1 MPSKKDV
8 KPKGQATKAADKGKR
23 RELVLAR
30 MFDAPRERVWKAWT
44 EPAEVKRWW
53 GPKDF
58 TVPSCKI
65 DLRVGGTYLYC
76 MRSPEGKD
84 YWGTGVYREIVR
96 PRKLVATDSFADAKG
111 RVVSATAYGL
121 SAETPLEMLLTV
133 TLEDVAGKTKLTLRH
148 DGLPAGPDQEGAEQ
162 GWTESFERL
171 AASLTEGSSETGAV
185 TSRRKRQVVM
195 SRVFNA
201 PRDLVF
207 RAYTDPELIPRWW
220 GRRRQTTTVEAM
232 DVRKGG
238 RWRYVCRDP
247 DGTEYGFRGEYRE
260 VRLPERIVSTFEFE
274 GMPGHI
280 IEDTATFE
288 ERDGKTKLTVTSRFE
303 TIEDLD
309 GMLQSGMEDGA
320 RETWDRLEELLA
332 KTR

>member
-1 MPSKKDV
+1 NQRDRQRKQQT
-8 KPKGQATKAADKGKR
+8 KGRGVSSYSHACSTHPASA
-23 RELVLAR
+23 
-30 MFDAPRERVWKAWT
+30 FWKAWT
-44 EPAEVKRWW
+44 EPAEVKGWW

-65 DLRVGGTYLYC
+65 DLRVCGTYLYC
-76 MRSPEGKD
+76 MRSPEGRD

-201 PRDLVF
+201 PRDL
-207 RAYTDPELIPRWW
+207 
-220 GRRRQTTTVEAM
+220 
-232 DVRKGG
+232 
-238 RWRYVCRDP
+238 
-247 DGTEYGFRGEYRE
+247 
-260 VRLPERIVSTFEFE
+260 
-274 GMPGHI
+274 
-280 IEDTATFE
+280 
-288 ERDGKTKLTVTSRFE
+288 
-303 TIEDLD
+303 
-309 GMLQSGMEDGA
+309 
-320 RETWDRLEELLA
+320 
-332 KTR
+332 